1 MVVYQQRQR
10 CVPAGRLKPKQGESL
25 MENKKQE
32 SSAERERRYH
42 MLIRGYTLMNDLFM
56 RSVLK
61 DTDCTAYILQV
72 ILGQKDLRVVE
83 QIIQKDYVNLYGRSL
98 RLDCVVKDA
107 AGRLFNVEV
116 QRASRGA
123 VPRRARYHSSL
134 LDLDVVNPG
143 DSFAQLPDT
152 YVIFITESDVLQ
164 GAQMLYHIE
173 RTVQETKRPFQDGTY
188 ILYVNAGLQDESELG
203 RLMHDFHCRS
213 ASEMYSPVL
222 AQRVYTLKETERG
235 RQSMTGDIK
244 EIYEAGVMEGKAE
257 GEAVGRAAGKVEALA
272 EERLKMVMRIRHL
285 MAQLQKSAEEAMDLL
300 GISPEEQEIYK
311 KQLL

>member
-1 MVVYQQRQR
+1 
-10 CVPAGRLKPKQGESL
+10 
-25 MENKKQE
+25 
-32 SSAERERRYH
+32 

-134 LDLDVVNPG
+134 LDLDVVIWETV
-143 DSFAQLPDT
+143 LP
-152 YVIFITESDVLQ
+152 S
-164 GAQMLYHIE
+164 
-173 RTVQETKRPFQDGTY
+173 
-188 ILYVNAGLQDESELG
+188 
-203 RLMHDFHCRS
+203 C
-213 ASEMYSPVL
+213 
-222 AQRVYTLKETERG
+222 
-235 RQSMTGDIK
+235 
-244 EIYEAGVMEGKAE
+244 
-257 GEAVGRAAGKVEALA
+257 
-272 EERLKMVMRIRHL
+272 RIRML
-285 MAQLQKSAEEAMDLL
+285 FLLPRAMCSKELKCFT
-300 GISPEEQEIYK
+300 I
-311 KQLL
+311 